1 MKRKNPVIMKH
12 LSFLLLYFVSLLLF
26 FFRWELFV
34 GGYICCLCQYSW
46 VVLTGWSLILS
57 SVISDQKQYYLTI
70 IHRSGGEW
78 WCLVYTKTADSVEG
92 ALSLVISN
100 YLLATS
106 GGLASEKIVTAADS
120 CRINEFKSSFFVVYC
135 LTVLVCF
142 LTTPCRC
149 GGG

>member
-46 VVLTGWSLILS
+46 VVLTRWSLILS
-57 SVISDQKQYYLTI
+57 SLISDQKRYYLTI
-70 IHRSGGEW
+70 THRSGGEW
-78 WCLVYTKTADSVEG
+78 WCLVYTKTVDSVEG

-106 GGLASEKIVTAADS
+106 GGSAPEKVVTAADT
-120 CRINEFKSSFFVVYC
+120 CRINEFIFFVVYC
-135 LTVLVCF
+135 LTVLVYS
-142 LTTPCRC
+142 LATPCRC

>member
-12 LSFLLLYFVSLLLF
+12 LSFLLLYFVLLLLF
-26 FFRWELFV
+26 FCWELLFGV
-34 GGYICCLCQYSW
+34 YICCLCQYSW
-46 VVLTGWSLILS
+46 VVLTRSSLILS
-57 SVISDQKQYYLTI
+57 TLISDQKQYYLTV

-78 WCLVYTKTADSVEG
+78 WCLVYTKTVDSVEG
-92 ALSLVISN
+92 ALSLVILN

-106 GGLASEKIVTAADS
+106 GGLAPEKIVTAVDS
-120 CRINEFKSSFFVVYC
+120 CRINEFIFFVVYC
-135 LTVLVCF
+135 LTVLVYS